1 MVSAANGTTHAA
13 NATTADMQRSSGRE
27 VGSPGL
33 GGKIR
38 VVHFRARGP
47 LGDTVLDPV
56 FAELLF
62 VARWRGMPLELVPTG
77 YPSTRALGQLPVS
90 VGGVL
95 AEGRIV
101 QRPDLLKTLSTHDG
115 ASYGSPLSIDDEAFR
130 GLLRNRVGM
139 AITALLFGA
148 TQIWEEYTKPTL
160 LRSAPTALALVET
173 WCERRRQRCGLSE
186 RESADVW
193 SVAQRELIV
202 ALEALAAR
210 LGSAD
215 CFGESDSNDNVS
227 RGRTGNL
234 ERLNALDACAYGYL
248 SVLFSIPCAPDSG
261 LREVC
266 ARFPT
271 LGQFLDRLELRFG
284 GVWPERQSFLA
295 ALDPTARLPAAMTAV
310 TSAGSVASS
319 GAKQRHSERGP
330 SAARAWWQV
339 WGWSTPGGGGEPP
352 EPRVRSQAPPP
363 WHATAFGI
371 AAVISLLA
379 ATGAGCAPPLLRR
392 VLDVAAQAA
401 LSGSGTSRGSETN
414 RS

>member
-1 MVSAANGTTHAA
+1 MISAANAA
-13 NATTADMQRSSGRE
+13 K
-27 VGSPGL
+27 PGC
-33 GGKIR
+33 KIR
-38 VVHFRARGP
+38 IVHFRARGP

-62 VARWRGMPLELVPTG
+62 VASWRGLPLELVPTG
-77 YPSTRALGQLPVS
+77 YSSTGALGPLPAS
-90 VGGVL
+90 AGGTL

-101 QRPDLLKTLSTHDG
+101 RRTDLLQTLSTHDA
-115 ASYGSPLSIDDEAFR
+115 ASYGSPLSSDDEAFC
-130 GLLRNRVGM
+130 GLLRNRVGL

-148 TQIWEEYTKPTL
+148 TQIWDEYTQPTL
-160 LRSAPTALALVET
+160 LRSAPTSLALVVT

-186 RESADVW
+186 RESADRW
-193 SVAQRELIV
+193 SVALRELSV

-215 CFGESDSNDNVS
+215 CFGESDGNNNASI
-227 RGRTGNL
+227 GHTGNL
-234 ERLNALDACAYGYL
+234 EGLNALDACAYGYL
-248 SVLFSIPCAPDSG
+248 SVLFSIPCVPGSS

-271 LGQFLDRLELRFG
+271 LGQFLDRLDLHFG

-295 ALDPTARLPAAMTAV
+295 ALDPTARLPAALAAV
-310 TSAGSVASS
+310 TSTGSVGSTA
-319 GAKQRHSERGP
+319 AKQRHAERGSP
-330 SAARAWWQV
+330 LARAWWQV
-339 WGWSTPGGGGEPP
+339 WGWSTPGVGGGPP

-363 WHATAFGI
+363 WHAAAFGV

-379 ATGAGCAPPLLRR
+379 ATLVGCAPPLLRR
-392 VLDVAAQAA
+392 ALDAAAQAA
-401 LSGSGTSRGSETN
+401 LSGSSSIRGSERN